1 MKVGDIRTQG
11 TRVSS
16 GAAPA
21 SEAPAAGSPQKL
33 HPKLRS
39 MRARTAD
46 ATERVGTPKA
56 STVTRIAAI
65 AANNP
70 DAEPMKHV
78 EYLAS
83 PELLG
88 RGSPSEGFDKASAY
102 MVDLMKKYGM
112 EGANAGDPSGNAF
125 YQTFDLWSLRNGGDG
140 AHLAKR
146 GFGRDLFE
154 GGFYLDDTVDS
165 SEREIIRESC
175 RAHGIGDYD
184 DKKGLRDELTPDS
197 LRRAGLEAQKVQNVM
212 GIMRGTGP
220 QKDEYIVLM
229 AHLDHLGGTPQRF
242 FPGASDN
249 ASGSGT
255 NAALLPMLADL
266 QKAGKLNRSVLVIWT
281 AAEEKGLVGANYFIK
296 HPVPGIPLT
305 AIKGSI
311 NNDMIGRFEGDR
323 MSVIDTTRGQKTFL
337 TEAFEYAQ
345 KQLGDRKFNV
355 VNRDINSFESRQ
367 DNQVFTRAGITT
379 LFNFEGLTNPK
390 GGGGENPDY
399 HKPTD
404 TVDKLLKD
412 HNGEKLRR
420 FRDLNLH
427 MVEFASNAKL

>member
-1 MKVGDIRTQG
+1 MKVGDTQG
-11 TRVSS
+11 IRVSS

-21 SEAPAAGSPQKL
+21 AETPAAGSPQKL

-39 MRARTAD
+39 IRARAGD
-46 ATERVGTPKA
+46 DSVRVGTPKA

-165 SEREIIRESC
+165 AEREIIRESC

-184 DKKGLRDELTPDS
+184 DKKGLRDELTPDT

-266 QKAGKLNRSVLVIWT
+266 QKAIDAVL
-281 AAEEKGLVGANYFIK
+281 AA
-296 HPVPGIPLT
+296 
-305 AIKGSI
+305 
-311 NNDMIGRFEGDR
+311 GD
-323 MSVIDTTRGQKTFL
+323 
-337 TEAFEYAQ
+337 
-345 KQLGDRKFNV
+345 
-355 VNRDINSFESRQ
+355 
-367 DNQVFTRAGITT
+367 
-379 LFNFEGLTNPK
+379 P
-390 GGGGENPDY
+390 
-399 HKPTD
+399 
-404 TVDKLLKD
+404 
-412 HNGEKLRR
+412 
-420 FRDLNLH
+420 
-427 MVEFASNAKL
+427 AKLAAQLPEGPATALAPKCLASGQRLVRLGQILQTLS